1 MGCLRWQRRVVSC
14 PGCAAGPSGL
24 ADLGWA
30 QLHLDESG

>member
-1 MGCLRWQRRVVSC
+1 MGCLRRQRRVVSC
-14 PGCAAGPSGL
+14 PRSAASLSGL